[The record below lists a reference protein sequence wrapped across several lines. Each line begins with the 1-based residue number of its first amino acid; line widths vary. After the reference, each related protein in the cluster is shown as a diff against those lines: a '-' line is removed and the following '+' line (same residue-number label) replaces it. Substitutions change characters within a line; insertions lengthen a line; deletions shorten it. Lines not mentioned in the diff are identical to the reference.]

1 MDKSIIEDIKE
12 GILVLKVIVESE
24 NIKLIFT
31 CPNCETEHD
40 LAKLVE
46 LAVENNLK
54 ELPDC
59 TCFHCHCAFN
69 LSETKEFEDIRK
81 NFLKAFVR
89 VIAKMKNIFKDENS
103 LNQFFDEIVK
113 QK

>member
-12 GILVLKVIVESE
+12 GILVWKVIVESE

-40 LAKLVE
+40 LAKLIE
-46 LAVENNLK
+46 LLVENNLK

-59 TCFHCHCAFN
+59 ICLHCRCAFN

-81 NFLKAFVR
+81 NMCRALVSM
-89 VIAKMKNIFKDENS
+89 IAKMKNIPEDDEI
-103 LNQFFDEIVK
+103 FDELVIGMLEPE
-113 QK
+113 